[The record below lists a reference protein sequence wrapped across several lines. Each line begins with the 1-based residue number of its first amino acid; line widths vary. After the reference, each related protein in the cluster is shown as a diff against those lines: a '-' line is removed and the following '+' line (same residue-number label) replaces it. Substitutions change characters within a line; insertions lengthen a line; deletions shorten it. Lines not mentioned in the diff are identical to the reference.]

1 MKLILSILCIL
12 VLQPLALAGAPPGF
26 TPLFNGKDLAGW
38 KHDAEV
44 ESHWKVVD
52 GILTYDGKGN
62 SLVTD
67 RDYKDFV
74 LMVDWKIDKGGDSG
88 IYLHGQPQVQIW
100 DNPIGSGGLYNDN
113 NQPKKNVDRPVGQWN
128 HFTIIMINNRVTVIE
143 NGIRVVNNLPMHSIN
158 GVPPTGTIELQ
169 HHNHPLW
176 FRNIYIRERSR

>member
-1 MKLILSILCIL
+1 MNRLILSILCIL
-12 VLQPLALAGAPPGF
+12 VLQSLALAGPPPGF
-26 TPLFNGKDLAGW
+26 TPLFNGKDLTGW
-38 KHDAEV
+38 KHDADV

-52 GILTYDGKGN
+52 GVLNYDGKGN

-74 LMVDWKIDKGGDSG
+74 LMVDWKIGKDGDSG

-128 HFTIIMINNRVTVIE
+128 SFVIVMINNRVTVIE
-143 NGIRVVNNLPMHSIN
+143 NGVRVVNAFPMHSIN

-169 HHNHPLW
+169 
-176 FRNIYIRERSR
+176 

>member
-1 MKLILSILCIL
+1 MKYVILFIL
-12 VLQPLALAGAPPGF
+12 VLQCIALAGAPPGF
-26 TPLFNGKDLAGW
+26 APLFNDKDLTGW
-38 KHDAEV
+38 KHNAEV

-67 RDYKDFV
+67 RDYKHFV

-100 DNPIGSGGLYNDN
+100 DDPIGSGGLYNDKN
-113 NQPKKNVDRPVGQWN
+113 EPIKNVDRPVGEWN
-128 HFTIIMINNRVTVIE
+128 HFTIVMINNRVTVIE
-143 NGIRVVNNLPMHSIN
+143 NGVRVVNAFPMHSIN

-169 HHNHPLW
+169 HHNSPLW
-176 FRNIYIRERSR
+176 FRNIFIRELP